1 MLQKT
6 GGTGQNISM
15 LSGHFSYQQSLN
27 LQKKICKIYL
37 FYDECTTLIFFPFSD
52 DFEMSQGRPNE
63 NENFKS
69 WKSPSQTN
77 TRMPNRF
84 RKKT

>member
-1 MLQKT
+1 MYVV
-6 GGTGQNISM
+6 N
-15 LSGHFSYQQSLN
+15 
-27 LQKKICKIYL
+27 
-37 FYDECTTLIFFPFSD
+37 FFPFSD

-63 NENFKS
+63 NENSKS

-84 RKKT
+84 RKKNLNKPREILHLLKT